1 MGVLRKLAGQSVVYG
16 LSSVVPRLLNYFLV
30 VLHSRVFLEGEY
42 GVITEIYTY
51 IAILLILLTFGLE
64 TGFFRFAN
72 VRDRAEGERTY
83 GSIFY
88 FLLGTSSLFF
98 ALCWGF
104 SGQISHALE
113 YSGQE
118 IYIELMAGIL
128 SIDAFSAIVFDK
140 LRWEQRPLAF
150 SGIKVASVL
159 INVGLNLLFLLGFP
173 ALGLYNASFG
183 VGYVFLANLAGSVF
197 SLLAALSITGGF
209 PRYFS
214 WRVLSPIMA
223 FSFPLLLSGL
233 GGTINEFLDR
243 VFIKWFVPGPDAMQ
257 QLGIYGA
264 NLKIA
269 VLLVLML
276 QMFKYAAEPFFFAQ
290 AQEKNDPK
298 VYALVTKFFT
308 YFTLLALVGIMFY
321 LPVLKYFVGAN
332 FRVGLGVVPIL
343 LVANLLYGFFFNTSF
358 WFKILKKTWY
368 GALFTFSGAAITV
381 GVNLVLTP
389 QMGYYGAAIARVCS
403 YGGMI
408 GLCLWVGQ
416 KHFHVPYEYGKML
429 LAAAMSGLI
438 LYLGW
443 ILPMEGTPLLLTAR
457 SLLGL
462 VLLYGM
468 MRLENTTVS
477 KVYRQWVL
485 KFK

>member
-30 VLHSRVFLEGEY
+30 VLHSRVFSEGEY

-51 IAILLILLTFGLE
+51 IAILLICLTFGLE

-72 VRDRAEGERTY
+72 VKDNAEATRTY

-88 FLLGTSSLFF
+88 FLLGTSAIFF

-104 SGQISHALE
+104 SGQIANALE
-113 YSGQE
+113 YSAHE
-118 IYIELMAGIL
+118 IYIQMMGAIL

-140 LRWEQRPLAF
+140 LRWEQRPFAF
-150 SGIKVASVL
+150 SGIKIASVL
-159 INVGLNLLFLLGFP
+159 INVGLNFLFLLGFP

-183 VGYVFLANLAGSVF
+183 VGYVFLANLVASVF
-197 SLLAALSITGGF
+197 ALLVALYITGGF

-214 WRVLSPIMA
+214 WRVLTPIMA

-243 VFIKWFVPGPDAMQ
+243 IFIKWFVPGTDAMQ

-290 AQEKNDPK
+290 AQEKNDPN

-308 YFTLLALVGIMFY
+308 YFTLVVLVGIMFY
-321 LPVLKYFVGAN
+321 LPVLKYFVGES
-332 FRVGLGVVPIL
+332 FRVGLRVVPIL
-343 LVANLLYGFFFNTSF
+343 LLANLLYGFFFNTSF

-368 GALFTFSGAAITV
+368 GALFTFSGAAITIV
-381 GVNLVLTP
+381 VNLVLTP

-403 YGGMI
+403 YSGMI
-408 GLCLWVGQ
+408 ILCLWIGQ
-416 KHFHVPYEYGKML
+416 KHFYVPYEYERIL
-429 LAAAMSGLI
+429 LATGMSGVI

-443 ILPMEGTPLLLTAR
+443 ILPIENTTLLLATR

-477 KVYRQWVL
+477 KVYKQWVL